1 MKIHMQEG
9 LTVTEKLLYPVQQ
22 KGGDRMTDT
31 ESGKGLLRIDGD
43 KLKAAAALKTM
54 SLRTLSEAMGMHYN
68 SVLRI
73 ANEGTTSL
81 STLEQLCNVLD
92 CSPLDLLVWEGF
104 PRPKLDALASLLSQ
118 FGIEVEQMLV
128 AVRN

>member
-1 MKIHMQEG
+1 MKFKAGEG
-9 LTVTEKLLYPVQQ
+9 LTVTQKLWYPVAQ

-31 ESGKGLLRIDGD
+31 ASGKGILRIDGD
-43 KLKAAAALKTM
+43 KLKAAATLKAM
-54 SLRTLSEAMGMHYN
+54 SLKTLSEAMGMHYN

-81 STLEQLCNVLD
+81 STLEQLCNVLE

-104 PRPKLDALASLLSQ
+104 SRPKLAALVNLLSQ
-118 FGIEVEQMLV
+118 YGIELEQVLV
-128 AVRN
+128 ATNS

>member
-1 MKIHMQEG
+1 MNLKVSDG
-9 LTVTEKLLYPVQQ
+9 LTVTEKLWYPVSQE
-22 KGGDRMTDT
+22 GGENMTDT

-81 STLEQLCNVLD
+81 STLEQLCNVLE

-104 PRPKLDALASLLSQ
+104 PRPKLAALASLLSQ
-118 FGIEVEQMLV
+118 FGIELEQILV
-128 AVRN
+128 PVRN